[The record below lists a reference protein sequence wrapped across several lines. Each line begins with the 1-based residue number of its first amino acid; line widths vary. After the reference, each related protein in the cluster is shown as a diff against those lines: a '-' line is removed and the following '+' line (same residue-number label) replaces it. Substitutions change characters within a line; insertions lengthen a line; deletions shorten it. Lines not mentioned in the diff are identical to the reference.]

1 MKKSRK
7 DIDGEL
13 IELLELISEF
23 LELVKNSKSPELQ
36 GCINTYCIFFYRN
49 FIENKV

>member
-1 MKKSRK
+1 MNFISLPCIVTKLGRGERWRRVGK

-23 LELVKNSKSPELQ
+23 LELVSE
-36 GCINTYCIFFYRN
+36 F
-49 FIENKV
+49 